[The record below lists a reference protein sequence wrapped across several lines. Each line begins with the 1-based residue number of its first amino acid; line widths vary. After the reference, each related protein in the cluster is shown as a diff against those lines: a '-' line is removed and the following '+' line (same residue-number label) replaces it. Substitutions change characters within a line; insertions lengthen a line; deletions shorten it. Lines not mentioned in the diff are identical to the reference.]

1 MVVPIIGSMAVKGV
15 FQAGSLL
22 SGLGSMGGKLKEV
35 QQRSKSTSTEMKR
48 MTGQATV
55 LKTALA
61 AIGVAGFSALLM
73 TTPQLAAALAKIKV
87 EMQLI
92 AWSIGKHLK
101 PALDAVAFVLHGIRT
116 GDWSA
121 IQKGIADL
129 ASAVWDLVA
138 AAGAF
143 VLDIVFGEGAAEKVA
158 GDFTRWLDKLNTA
171 WAEGDVFGLMGAAIQ
186 PVIWALE
193 RLWETGL
200 KIGNWLKTEAG
211 QFAIGKS
218 IIGAMPG
225 AEAAIGMGGF
235 IARAGERYL
244 GGRQVGGMVGSTG
257 MYKMHAGETVTMA
270 GSTPGGVGGSSNIT
284 VDFSGANINL
294 AGGIDLDRFSEAISM
309 KIAEKQQSLTY

>member
-22 SGLGSMGGKLKEV
+22 SGLGSTSGKLKEV

-48 MTGQATV
+48 MTGQANV

-73 TTPQLAAALAKIKV
+73 TTPQLAGALARIKV

-101 PALDAVAFVLHGIRT
+101 PALDAVAMILNGIRT
-116 GDWSA
+116 GDWSTVL
-121 IQKGIADL
+121 KGIEDL
-129 ASAVWDLVA
+129 TASVINLA
-138 AAGAF
+138 AMAGTI
-143 VLDIVFGEGAAEKVA
+143 VLDLIFGEGAAEQVY
-158 GDFTRWLDKLNTA
+158 GDFTRWRDKLMTA
-171 WAEGDVFGLMGAAIQ
+171 WREGDVFSLMHAAIQ

-211 QFAIGKS
+211 QFAVGKS
-218 IIGAMPG
+218 MIAAMPG

-244 GGRQVGGMVGSTG
+244 GGRQVGGMIGQTG
-257 MYKMHAGETVTMA
+257 MYKMHAGETVNMA
-270 GSTPGGVGGSSNIT
+270 GSGSGGVGGTTDIT

-294 AGGIDLDRFSEAISM
+294 AGGIQLDQFADAISM